1 MDNRLQKWRELK
13 KKFMDKYNVVISS
26 RARVNKVNLSV
37 IKVGRLYQHQGDNN
51 RDGGRGGGRG
61 GKENGNFIK

>member
-1 MDNRLQKWRELK
+1 MLMDNRLQKWRELK

-26 RARVNKVNLSV
+26 RARV
-37 IKVGRLYQHQGDNN
+37 YQHQGDNN

-61 GKENGNFIK
+61 GN